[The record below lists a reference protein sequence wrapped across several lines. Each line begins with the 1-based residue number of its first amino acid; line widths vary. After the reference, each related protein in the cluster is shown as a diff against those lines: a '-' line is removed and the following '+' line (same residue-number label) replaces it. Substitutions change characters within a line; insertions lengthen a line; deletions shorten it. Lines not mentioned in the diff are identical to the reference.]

1 MDVTQIDITKY
12 THIHFAFANIT
23 SSFAIDVSGAQNQF
37 NSFKALT
44 GVKKIITFGGWDFST
59 APGTFN
65 ILREATKAAN
75 RAKFESNIVAFLQ
88 QHSLDGVDLDW
99 EYPGTKDAL
108 SLITKAGVPSN
119 KIVVGVSSYGRS
131 FKMAQAGCTGPS
143 CKFTGSPR
151 VSNAAKGRC
160 TGTSGYLSNAE
171 IYDIITFGKVNKQW
185 VDADSNIL
193 VYNDTEWVAYMNSS
207 IKAEMA
213 SLYASYNFA
222 GTSDWAVDLEEFV
235 DGSGDDEGYDPNYV
249 ASIDLD
255 YFMDCDAKYDTLDQL
270 LERKSSIPS
279 YCIDQY
285 IVDVEIKIMSS
296 ALTKYDD
303 LVNGGYDKKFK
314 IYERYTIEQ
323 VPDQINAFMGNGHAG
338 DYFKCQET
346 LFRTCCSSCRYAAC
360 AEDCDKSADCK
371 NGVGTQ
377 DVTCPTV
384 YKDGPIGIDYFNTGV
399 PNVTYTLQNSDRFYS
414 AISKDY
420 GIEKDWIVFGDIDV
434 RKTNGCQYSGN
445 DNYPTPASNIK
456 VFNPKDIV
464 GKSYDKFKDLLDRLQ
479 TLNAIGDLDLLL
491 NMQDVADASSLPALT
506 IASAIDSM
514 DKVLEAVGEI
524 EKIER
529 EEFIVNFLGG
539 ILFFIPFVGE
549 ALEASLVAI
558 RTALSIA
565 EVAGE
570 AGLLTYSIVEDP
582 SNAFSAVFSTLAGA
596 GLSRGSWG
604 KAASERRGLSDSDS
618 MKLGSIHVDLEKID
632 NLRAGKCTL

>member
-1 MDVTQIDITKY
+1 M
-12 THIHFAFANIT
+12 
-23 SSFAIDVSGAQNQF
+23 SS
-37 NSFKALT
+37 
-44 GVKKIITFGGWDFST
+44 
-59 APGTFN
+59 
-65 ILREATKAAN
+65 
-75 RAKFESNIVAFLQ
+75 
-88 QHSLDGVDLDW
+88 
-99 EYPGTKDAL
+99 
-108 SLITKAGVPSN
+108 
-119 KIVVGVSSYGRS
+119 
-131 FKMAQAGCTGPS
+131 
-143 CKFTGSPR
+143 
-151 VSNAAKGRC
+151 
-160 TGTSGYLSNAE
+160 
-171 IYDIITFGKVNKQW
+171 
-185 VDADSNIL
+185 
-193 VYNDTEWVAYMNSS
+193 
-207 IKAEMA
+207 
-213 SLYASYNFA
+213 
-222 GTSDWAVDLEEFV
+222 
-235 DGSGDDEGYDPNYV
+235 GSGDDEGYDPNYV

-338 DYFKCQET
+338 NYFKCQET

-399 PNVTYTLQNSDRFYS
+399 PNVTYTLQNSDGFYS

-434 RKTNGCQYSGN
+434 GKTNGCQYSGN
-445 DNYPTPASNIK
+445 DVQECIRKHDYWFWNYPTPASNIK

-479 TLNAIGDLDLLL
+479 TLNGIGDLDLLL

-618 MKLGSIHVDLEKID
+618 KKLGSVHVDLEKID